1 MTEISELA
9 GRPVIIGGGAA
20 GLATALALA
29 PEPVVLL
36 SKAPLGEGS
45 SSAWAQGGMA
55 ASLGEDDAPQF
66 HFDDTIAAGDGLCQP
81 EVVRAIVEAAPAAI
95 EALADL
101 GVAFDRAGDGNFRLG
116 LEAAHQRSRI
126 VHAGGDGTGRELM
139 RALITAAQRT
149 PSINV
154 LAPFEACRL
163 VVQDGAIVGVI
174 AATQSRLV
182 KLRTARVVLA
192 TGGIGGLFD
201 ETTNPL
207 SCFGQGLALA
217 ARAGAVLA
225 DIEFIQFHPTA
236 LATSARPMMLI
247 SEAVRGEGAILIDE
261 LGHRF
266 LINEPGAE
274 LATRDVVAR
283 SISRRIAEGH
293 RVFLDARRKPGS
305 DFAARFPRIAAACR
319 AVGLDPALTPIP
331 IRPAAHYHM
340 GGVAVDAVGRT
351 SVNGLWACGEVAST
365 GFHGA
370 NRLASNSLIEVV
382 VCARWVAQ
390 SVACAP
396 RALPLK
402 RGTASIKSPLPE
414 SDPSAVRPVS
424 SRFLGVL
431 RDGWGLREAISRLLT
446 LVLEDGPSSDPAT
459 VGLMIAVAALRREES
474 RGAHFR
480 TDFPHRGS
488 VARRSSLRLDEA
500 LDLAR
505 EATAPFA
512 TSRSA

>member
-36 SKAPLGEGS
+36 SKAPLGEAT

-55 ASLGEDDAPQF
+55 ATLGEDDEPQL
-66 HFDDTIAAGDGLCQP
+66 HFEDTIAAGDGLCQP
-81 EVVRAIVEAAPAAI
+81 QVVRAIVEAAPAAI
-95 EALADL
+95 DELTGL
-101 GVAFDRAGDGNFRLG
+101 GVTFDRDSDGKLRLC

-126 VHAGGDGTGRELM
+126 VHADGDGTGRELM
-139 RALITAAQRT
+139 RALIAAALRT
-149 PSINV
+149 PSINI
-154 LAPFEACRL
+154 LAPCEACRL
-163 VVQDGAIVGVI
+163 VVEGNAITGVI
-174 AATQSRLV
+174 AATPSCLV

-207 SCFGQGLALA
+207 TCFGQGLALA

-225 DIEFIQFHPTA
+225 DLEFIQFHPTA
-236 LATSARPMMLI
+236 LATAARPMMLI
-247 SEAVRGEGAILIDE
+247 SEAVRGEGAVLIDE
-261 LGHRF
+261 LDRRF
-266 LINEPGAE
+266 LVDEPGAE
-274 LATRDVVAR
+274 LAARDVVAR
-283 SISRRIAEGH
+283 AISRRIAEGH

-305 DFAARFPRIAAACR
+305 GFAARFPTIAAACR

-331 IRPAAHYHM
+331 VRPAAHYHM

-370 NRLASNSLIEVV
+370 NRLASNSLIEVI
-382 VCARWVAQ
+382 VCASWVAQ
-390 SVACAP
+390 SVAHAAD
-396 RALPLK
+396 ALPK
-402 RGTASIKSPLPE
+402 GGTASIKSLLAE
-414 SDPSAVRPVS
+414 SDPSAVRPVL

-446 LVLEDGPSSDPAT
+446 LVLEDGPSRDPAT

-480 TDFPHRGS
+480 TDFPHRNS
-488 VARRSSLRLDEA
+488 IARRSSLRLDEA
-500 LDLAR
+500 LNVAR
-505 EATAPFA
+505 EVTALSA
-512 TSRSA
+512 AARSA

>member
-1 MTEISELA
+1 MMEISELA

-36 SKAPLGEGS
+36 SKAPLGEES

-139 RALITAAQRT
+139 RALVTAAQQT

-163 VVQDGAIVGVI
+163 VVEDGAIIGVI

-182 KLRTARVVLA
+182 NLRTARVVLA

-319 AVGLDPALTPIP
+319 AVGLDPARTPIP

-340 GGVAVDAVGRT
+340 GGVAVDMVGRT

-370 NRLASNSLIEVV
+370 NRLASNSLIELIVFAS
-382 VCARWVAQ
+382 CVAQ
-390 SVACAP
+390 SVSHAAGS
-396 RALPLK
+396 LPK
-402 RGTASIKSPLPE
+402 GGSASINTVLAK
-414 SDPSAVRPVS
+414 SDPSAVRPVL

-431 RDGWGLREAISRLLT
+431 RDEWGLREAISRLLT
-446 LVLEDGPSSDPAT
+446 LVLEAGPSSDPAT

-480 TDFPHRGS
+480 TDFPQRGS

-505 EATAPFA
+505 ESTAPFA

>member
-1 MTEISELA
+1 MAEISELA

-36 SKAPLGEGS
+36 SKAPLGEGT

-55 ASLGEDDAPQF
+55 ATLGQDDEPQL
-66 HFDDTIAAGDGLCQP
+66 HFEDTIAAGDGLCQP
-81 EVVRAIVEAAPAAI
+81 QVVRAIVEAAPAAI
-95 EALADL
+95 DALADL
-101 GVAFDRAGDGNFRLG
+101 GVAFDRAGDGKFRLG

-139 RALITAAQRT
+139 RALVTAALRT

-163 VVQDGAIVGVI
+163 VVEDNAIVGVI
-174 AATQSRLV
+174 AATLSCLV
-182 KLRTARVVLA
+182 MLRTGRVVLA

-225 DIEFIQFHPTA
+225 DLEFIQFHPTA

-283 SISRRIAEGH
+283 AISRRIAEGH
-293 RVFLDARRKPGS
+293 QVFLDARRRPGS
-305 DFAARFPRIAAACR
+305 DFAVRFPHIAAACR
-319 AVGLDPALTPIP
+319 AVGLDPARMPIP

-340 GGVAVDAVGRT
+340 GGVAVNAVGRT
-351 SVNGLWACGEVAST
+351 SVNGLWACGEVASN

-382 VCARWVAQ
+382 VCAGWVAQ
-390 SVACAP
+390 SVTDTPRGAP
-396 RALPLK
+396 R
-402 RGTASIKSPLPE
+402 RGSASIKSPLPGT
-414 SDPSAVRPVS
+414 DPSPVRPVLS
-424 SRFLGVL
+424 GCLGVL
-431 RDGWGLREAISRLLT
+431 RDGWSLREAISRLWT
-446 LVLEDGPSSDPAT
+446 LVLEDGPSSDPAM
-459 VGLMIAVAALRREES
+459 VGLMSAVAALRREES

-480 TDFPHRGS
+480 TDFPQRSS
-488 VARRSSLRLDEA
+488 VTRRSSLRLDEA
-500 LDLAR
+500 LDVAR
-505 EATAPFA
+505 EVTALSA
-512 TSRSA
+512 AARSG

>member
-1 MTEISELA
+1 
-9 GRPVIIGGGAA
+9 
-20 GLATALALA
+20 
-29 PEPVVLL
+29 
-36 SKAPLGEGS
+36 
-45 SSAWAQGGMA
+45 
-55 ASLGEDDAPQF
+55 
-66 HFDDTIAAGDGLCQP
+66 
-81 EVVRAIVEAAPAAI
+81 
-95 EALADL
+95 
-101 GVAFDRAGDGNFRLG
+101 
-116 LEAAHQRSRI
+116 
-126 VHAGGDGTGRELM
+126 
-139 RALITAAQRT
+139 
-149 PSINV
+149 
-154 LAPFEACRL
+154 
-163 VVQDGAIVGVI
+163 
-174 AATQSRLV
+174 
-182 KLRTARVVLA
+182 
-192 TGGIGGLFD
+192 
-201 ETTNPL
+201 
-207 SCFGQGLALA
+207 
-217 ARAGAVLA
+217 
-225 DIEFIQFHPTA
+225 
-236 LATSARPMMLI
+236 
-247 SEAVRGEGAILIDE
+247 
-261 LGHRF
+261 
-266 LINEPGAE
+266 
-274 LATRDVVAR
+274 
-283 SISRRIAEGH
+283 
-293 RVFLDARRKPGS
+293 
-305 DFAARFPRIAAACR
+305 RFPRIAAACR

-402 RGTASIKSPLPE
+402 RGTASIKSPSPE

-505 EATAPFA
+505 EA
-512 TSRSA
+512 